1 MRGRRSFQA
10 TGTVLLE
17 EDVVDVVDDTDIAV
31 KTSEEDDVQLVE
43 LVEVNEGAEG
53 RRGRRQKRGQI
64 ADIAELPPMPIPPP
78 EPDDKIPESAYHPP
92 DLQLNKPIICPEC
105 DCRFEAPLDIKA
117 ARCPICG
124 DNIVL

>member
-17 EDVVDVVDDTDIAV
+17 EDVVDVVEDTDIAV

-43 LVEVNEGAEG
+43 LVEDNEGAEG

-64 ADIAELPPMPIPPP
+64 TDIPELSPMPVPLP
-78 EPDDKIPESAYHPP
+78 EPDVKIPELAHQLP

-117 ARCPICG
+117 ARCPVCG